1 VGLAALNRYEIEQ
14 GLIKTMLAMNELCG
28 GHV

>member
-14 GLIKTMLAMNELCG
+14 GLIKTMLAMNELFG